1 MKNANTF
8 FRAFFKS
15 MFATFSSAWSLPSE
29 VGAHRIK

>member
-1 MKNANTF
+1 MQTPF
-8 FRAFFKS
+8 LEHFFKS